1 MANNNADPKQ
11 GQPGI
16 ASAALFGLCPR
27 CGARGLFAGLAQFAS
42 RCRACGLDLSRFN
55 VGDGPAAFL
64 TLIIGAAIT
73 GLAIWLHIAFGP
85 PFWVHIVLWV
95 PLTAAA
101 VIWGLR
107 AGKAALLAAEFQRNA
122 GEVRLG
128 DERQRDERSGD
139 EASSPAADRDGE
151 S

>member
-1 MANNNADPKQ
+1 MTDPSPDTK

-16 ASAALFGLCPR
+16 AAAALFGLCPR
-27 CGARGLFAGLAQFAS
+27 CGARSVFAGLARFAPA
-42 RCRACGLDLSRFN
+42 CRQCGLDFAQFN

-64 TLIIGAAIT
+64 TMVIGALVV
-73 GLAIWLHIAFGP
+73 GLALWLQLAIEP

-107 AGKAALLAAEFQRNA
+107 AGKAALLAAEYQRGA
-122 GEVRLG
+122 REAQGKDVQSEERPGE
-128 DERQRDERSGD
+128 
-139 EASSPAADRDGE
+139 
-151 S
+151 